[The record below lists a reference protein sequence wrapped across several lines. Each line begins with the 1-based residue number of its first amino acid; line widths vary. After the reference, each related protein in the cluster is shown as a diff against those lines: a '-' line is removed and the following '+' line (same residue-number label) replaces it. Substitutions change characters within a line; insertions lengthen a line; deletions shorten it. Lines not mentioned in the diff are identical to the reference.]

1 MIEVCWPRC
10 CGAKAGVG
18 LSGRRA
24 LHHWPLAPERAPDP
38 MADTEPEPQPDASGP
53 TAAPATPERGGPYH
67 ADMRARLQRF
77 LALVGTDD
85 GWT

>member
-1 MIEVCWPRC
+1 
-10 CGAKAGVG
+10 
-18 LSGRRA
+18 
-24 LHHWPLAPERAPDP
+24 

-53 TAAPATPERGGPYH
+53 PAAPATPERGGPYH